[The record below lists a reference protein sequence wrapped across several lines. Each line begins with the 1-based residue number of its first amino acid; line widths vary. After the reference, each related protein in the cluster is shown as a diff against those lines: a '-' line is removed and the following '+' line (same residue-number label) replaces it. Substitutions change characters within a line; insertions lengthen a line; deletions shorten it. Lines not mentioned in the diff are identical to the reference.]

1 MILVDSGFLLALA
14 QPTDALHARAVDWAQ
29 HLSEPLLVTEYV
41 LLETVNSL
49 SKRADRPR
57 AHRMVDMIS
66 GDANY
71 TLVPASPDVLAGGRV
86 HLPASK
92 PTTVQAMAMS
102 AATSDSPAIRPE
114 ATGTE

>member
-14 QPTDALHARAVDWAQ
+14 QPADALHARAVDWAQ

-57 AHRMVDMIS
+57 AHRIADLIS
-66 GDANY
+66 GDANCA
-71 TLVPASPDVLAGGRV
+71 LVYSSPALVTAGLRLHRDSGAGRSPGVPERASP
-86 HLPASK
+86 
-92 PTTVQAMAMS
+92 
-102 AATSDSPAIRPE
+102 
-114 ATGTE
+114 